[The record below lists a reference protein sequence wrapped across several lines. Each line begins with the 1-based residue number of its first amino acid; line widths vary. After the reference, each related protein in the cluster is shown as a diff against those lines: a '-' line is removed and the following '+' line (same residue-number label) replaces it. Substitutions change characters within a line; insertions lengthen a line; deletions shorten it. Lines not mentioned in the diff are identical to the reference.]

1 MVRTVRK
8 NEKIGL
14 LAMDKEL
21 KSLLELQR
29 KTKAG
34 EVAPLVDVPIK
45 NFWLWP
51 GKAYWA
57 YVRREKIAVRQLEL
71 RKENRLASD
80 KRAANVVS
88 LCKQLYDEASWP
100 ERGELFL
107 CLMAD
112 DSWSTVATLVDED
125 AVDDLGLVHFW
136 EKIEQQYGK
145 LTLEE
150 MDMIAQF
157 KTVGELAAFLEKV
170 LGEGREKG
178 SPCNKGKGLSCIY
191 RLWVI
196 VVGIG
201 LIWLVGYGLV
211 RLVHWL
217 A

>member
-1 MVRTVRK
+1 MGIIERH
-8 NEKIGL
+8 
-14 LAMDKEL
+14 
-21 KSLLELQR
+21 
-29 KTKAG
+29 TK
-34 EVAPLVDVPIK
+34 D
-45 NFWLWP
+45 
-51 GKAYWA
+51 
-57 YVRREKIAVRQLEL
+57 EKIAVRQLEL

-80 KRAANVVS
+80 KRVANVVS

-145 LTLEE
+145 LPLEE

-170 LGEGREKG
+170 LGEGRENG
-178 SPCNKGKGLSCIY
+178 SPCNKGKDCRVY
-191 RLWVI
+191 
-196 VVGIG
+196 IG
-201 LIWLVGYGLV
+201 FG
-211 RLVHWL
+211 
-217 A
+217 